1 MSICTKVTAQNL
13 SSKVSTRSFRAA
25 KPTESSA
32 KTGRAKPLCI
42 AGLERFD
49 GTITSDLQPLK
60 NHLGLLFA
68 EPYFFDK
75 ITGEEYIRLLC
86 YARHKSID
94 NIADK
99 NIFDLPLSQY
109 VTTYS
114 TGMKKKL
121 ALLAVLLQGNELF
134 VLDEPYNGIDIN
146 GSIALTEILLKLK
159 ELNKTVIISSHI
171 FSTLS
176 DTCDEILV
184 LRDGIITEGD
194 SGSVSG
200 ETPAAPKTG
209 TMPGTGAEK
218 QTTGNAGAGTAPEAM
233 R

>member
-1 MSICTKVTAQNL
+1 MIKIVDLHKSYDSKSILKGINAEFSRGKIYGIIGENGAGKTTL
-13 SSKVSTRSFRAA
+13 FR
-25 KPTESSA
+25 
-32 KTGRAKPLCI
+32 CI

-121 ALLAVLLQGNELF
+121 ALLAVLLQGNEFF

-184 LRDGIITEGD
+184 LRDGIITETVQRADFQKLEEDLKNFGIKNLV
-194 SGSVSG
+194 GRL
-200 ETPAAPKTG
+200 EL
-209 TMPGTGAEK
+209 
-218 QTTGNAGAGTAPEAM
+218 
-233 R
+233 

>member
-1 MSICTKVTAQNL
+1 MIKIVDLHKSYG
-13 SSKVSTRSFRAA
+13 SKSVLKGINAKFQSGKTYGIIGENGAGKTTLFR
-25 KPTESSA
+25 
-32 KTGRAKPLCI
+32 CI

-86 YARHKSID
+86 NARHKKID

-121 ALLAVLLQGNELF
+121 ALLAVLLQGNEFF

-176 DTCDEILV
+176 DTCDEILI
-184 LRDGIITEGD
+184 LRDGIITETVQRAD
-194 SGSVSG
+194 FQKLEDKIKGSRVKDLVNNLG
-200 ETPAAPKTG
+200 LE
-209 TMPGTGAEK
+209 
-218 QTTGNAGAGTAPEAM
+218 
-233 R
+233 

>member
-1 MSICTKVTAQNL
+1 MIKIVDLHKSYG
-13 SSKVSTRSFRAA
+13 SKSVLRGINAEFQSGKTYGIIGENGAGKTTLFR
-25 KPTESSA
+25 
-32 KTGRAKPLCI
+32 CI

-49 GTITSDLQPLK
+49 GTIISDLQPLK

-86 YARHKSID
+86 YARHKRID

-121 ALLAVLLQGNELF
+121 ALLAVLLQGNEFF

-184 LRDGIITEGD
+184 
-194 SGSVSG
+194 
-200 ETPAAPKTG
+200 
-209 TMPGTGAEK
+209 
-218 QTTGNAGAGTAPEAM
+218 
-233 R
+233 

>member
-1 MSICTKVTAQNL
+1 MIKIVDLHKSYG
-13 SSKVSTRSFRAA
+13 SKSVLKGINAEFQTGKTYGIIGENGAGKTTLFR
-25 KPTESSA
+25 
-32 KTGRAKPLCI
+32 CI

-49 GTITSDLQPLK
+49 GSITSDLQPLK

-75 ITGEEYIRLLC
+75 ITGEEYIRLLSQ
-86 YARHKSID
+86 ARHKNID
-94 NIADK
+94 NITDK

-121 ALLAVLLQGNELF
+121 ALLAVLLQGNEF
-134 VLDEPYNGIDIN
+134 FILDEPYNGIDIN

-159 ELNKTVIISSHI
+159 ELNKTVLISSHI

-176 DTCDEILV
+176 DTCDKILV
-184 LRDGIITEGD
+184 LRNGIIAETVQRADFQKLEEEIK
-194 SGSVSG
+194 GSRVKELVNKLG
-200 ETPAAPKTG
+200 LE
-209 TMPGTGAEK
+209 
-218 QTTGNAGAGTAPEAM
+218 
-233 R
+233 

>member
-1 MSICTKVTAQNL
+1 MIKIVDLHKSYG
-13 SSKVSTRSFRAA
+13 SKSVLKGINAEFHSGKTYGIIGENGAGKTTLFR
-25 KPTESSA
+25 
-32 KTGRAKPLCI
+32 CI

-75 ITGEEYIRLLC
+75 ITGEEYIRLLR
-86 YARHKSID
+86 YARHTKID

-121 ALLAVLLQGNELF
+121 ALLAVLLQGNEFF

-184 LRDGIITEGD
+184 LRDGIITETVQRAD
-194 SGSVSG
+194 FQKLEEEIKGSRIKDLVNKLG
-200 ETPAAPKTG
+200 LE
-209 TMPGTGAEK
+209 
-218 QTTGNAGAGTAPEAM
+218 
-233 R
+233 

>member
-1 MSICTKVTAQNL
+1 MFGC
-13 SSKVSTRSFRAA
+13 
-25 KPTESSA
+25 
-32 KTGRAKPLCI
+32 
-42 AGLERFD
+42 
-49 GTITSDLQPLK
+49 
-60 NHLGLLFA
+60 
-68 EPYFFDK
+68 
-75 ITGEEYIRLLC
+75 
-86 YARHKSID
+86 ID

-184 LRDGIITEGD
+184 LRNGIITETVQRAD
-194 SGSVSG
+194 FQKLEDEIKGSRIKDLVNKLG
-200 ETPAAPKTG
+200 LK
-209 TMPGTGAEK
+209 
-218 QTTGNAGAGTAPEAM
+218 
-233 R
+233 

>member
-1 MSICTKVTAQNL
+1 MIKIVDLHKSYG
-13 SSKVSTRSFRAA
+13 SKSVLKGINAEFQSGKTYGIIGENGAGKTTLFR
-25 KPTESSA
+25 
-32 KTGRAKPLCI
+32 CI

-60 NHLGLLFA
+60 NYLGLLFA

-86 YARHKSID
+86 YARHKRID

-121 ALLAVLLQGNELF
+121 ALLAVLLQGNEYF
-134 VLDEPYNGIDIN
+134 VLDEPYNDIDIN
-146 GSIALTEILLKLK
+146 GSIALTEILLKLR

-184 LRDGIITEGD
+184 LKNGTFTKHVYRDNFDTLEEELKNSGIKKLVEGL
-194 SGSVSG
+194 GL
-200 ETPAAPKTG
+200 
-209 TMPGTGAEK
+209 
-218 QTTGNAGAGTAPEAM
+218 
-233 R
+233 

>member
-1 MSICTKVTAQNL
+1 MIKIVDLHKSYG
-13 SSKVSTRSFRAA
+13 SKSVLKGINAEFQSGKTYGIIGENGAGKTTLFR
-25 KPTESSA
+25 
-32 KTGRAKPLCI
+32 CI
-42 AGLERFD
+42 AGLERFV

-184 LRDGIITEGD
+184 LRDGIITETVQRAD
-194 SGSVSG
+194 FQKLEEEIKGSRIKDLVNKLG
-200 ETPAAPKTG
+200 LE
-209 TMPGTGAEK
+209 
-218 QTTGNAGAGTAPEAM
+218 
-233 R
+233 